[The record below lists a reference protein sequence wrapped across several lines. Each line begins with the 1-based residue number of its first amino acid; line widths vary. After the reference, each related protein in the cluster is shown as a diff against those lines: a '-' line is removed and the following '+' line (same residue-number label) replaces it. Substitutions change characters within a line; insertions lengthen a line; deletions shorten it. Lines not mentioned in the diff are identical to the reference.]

1 MPIIK
6 IKVGRGLNARVLQ
19 RLVDDFFSNSLPTVV
34 LSKGWS
40 PKVDIYETQKYII
53 IVADL
58 AGIDKDSLLVTMEG
72 QYLCLSGKRV
82 PPKEQ
87 PKRFYQLELEYGPF
101 ERVLKLP
108 KSLNLDLVEAQ
119 YEQGILTIK
128 IAKKKDEEPIKIPVK

>member
-6 IKVGRGLNARVLQ
+6 IKVSRGLDARLLQ
-19 RLVDDFFSNSLPTVV
+19 RLVDDFFSSSLPTVV

-40 PKVDIYETQKYII
+40 PSIDIYETETHIVII
-53 IVADL
+53 ADL
-58 AGIDKDSLLVTMEG
+58 AGIDKDSLLVTVEG

-87 PKRFYQLELEYGPF
+87 PKRFYQLEIEYGPF

-108 KSLNLDLVEAQ
+108 KSLNLDVVEAQ
-119 YEQGILTIK
+119 YEQGFLIIK
-128 IAKKKDEEPIKIPVK
+128 IAKKKDEEAIKIAIK